1 MKEYLANLLQTDA
14 SPLEKRNLTREYLQ
28 ALILQ
33 SLQRSEAMTSL
44 AFHGGTALRFLYSLP
59 RYSEDLDFA
68 LEINKGRYDF
78 RAYLHAIQKDLKAQ
92 GHRIAMKVSDQ
103 KTVHSAYIR
112 FPGLLYELN
121 LSPHRDEVL
130 AVKIEVD
137 TEPPKDAE
145 LETSL
150 IRHHVLLNLQHHDKA
165 SLLAGKL
172 HAILQRPYPKGRDIY
187 DLIWYLGDRNW
198 PNPNTKMLNNAL
210 AQTDW
215 TGPTLTVTNWR
226 SITLA
231 RIESFSWDQL
241 ISDVQPFLQVQQEI
255 ELLTKDNL
263 IKLLRSRSD

>member
-33 SLQRSEAMTSL
+33 SLQRSGAMTSL

-68 LEINKGRYDF
+68 FEINKGRYDF
-78 RAYLHAIQKDLKAQ
+78 RAYLHAIQKDLETQ
-92 GHRIAMKVSDQ
+92 GYRISMKVGDQ

-112 FPGLLYELN
+112 FPSLLYELG

-130 AVKIEVD
+130 AVKVEVD
-137 TEPPKDAE
+137 TAPPREAG

-187 DLIWYLGDRNW
+187 DLTWYLGDRNW
-198 PNPNTKMLNNAL
+198 PNPNVKMLNNAL
-210 AQTDW
+210 GQTDW
-215 TGPTLTVTNWR
+215 TGPTLTIANWR
-226 SITLA
+226 NITLA
-231 RIESFSWDQL
+231 RIKSFSWDQL
-241 ISDVQPFLQVQQEI
+241 IKDVQPFLQDQQEI

-263 IKLLRSRSD
+263 TKLLNSD

>member
-1 MKEYLANLLQTDA
+1 MKEYLATLLQPDTP
-14 SPLEKRNLTREYLQ
+14 PLKRRNLTREYLQ

-33 SLQRSEAMTSL
+33 SLQRSGAMTTL
-44 AFHGGTALRFLYSLP
+44 AFHGGTALRFLYSLA

-92 GHRIAMKVSDQ
+92 GYRIAMKVSDQ
-103 KTVHSAYIR
+103 KTVHSAHIR

-150 IRHHVLLNLQHHDKA
+150 IRRHVLLNLQHHDKA

-187 DLIWYLGDRNW
+187 DLTWYLGDRNW

>member
-1 MKEYLANLLQTDA
+1 
-14 SPLEKRNLTREYLQ
+14 
-28 ALILQ
+28 
-33 SLQRSEAMTSL
+33 MTTL

-68 LEINKGRYDF
+68 LETNKERYDF
-78 RAYLHAIQKDLKAQ
+78 RAYLHAIQKDLETQ
-92 GHRIAMKVSDQ
+92 GYRITMKISDQ

-121 LSPHRDEVL
+121 LSPHRDAVL

-137 TEPPKDAE
+137 TEPPKGAE

-150 IRHHVLLNLQHHDKA
+150 IRRHVLLNLQHHDKA

-187 DLIWYLGDRNW
+187 DLTWYLGDRNW
-198 PNPNTKMLNNAL
+198 PNPNVKMLNNAL

-215 TGPTLTVTNWR
+215 TGPTLTVANWR
-226 SITLA
+226 NITLA

-241 ISDVQPFLQVQQEI
+241 INDVQPFLQDQQEI

-263 IKLLRSRSD
+263 IKLLRSS

>member
-1 MKEYLANLLQTDA
+1 MKEYLATLLQPDT
-14 SPLEKRNLTREYLQ
+14 SPLERRNLTQEYLQ

-33 SLQRSEAMTSL
+33 SLQRSGAMTTI

-68 LEINKGRYDF
+68 LEINKERYDF
-78 RAYLHAIQKDLKAQ
+78 RAYLHAIQKDLEAQ
-92 GHRIAMKVSDQ
+92 GYRIAMKVSDQ
-103 KTVHSAYIR
+103 KTVHSAHIR

-137 TEPPKDAE
+137 TEPPKEAG

-150 IRHHVLLNLQHHDKA
+150 IRRHVLLNLQHHDKA

-187 DLIWYLGDRNW
+187 DLTWYLGDRNW
-198 PNPNTKMLNNAL
+198 PNPNIKMLNNAL

-215 TGPTLTVTNWR
+215 TGPTITVANWR
-226 SITLA
+226 SITLT

-241 ISDVQPFLQVQQEI
+241 ISDVQSFLQDQQEL

-263 IKLLRSRSD
+263 AKLLDSE

>member
-1 MKEYLANLLQTDA
+1 
-14 SPLEKRNLTREYLQ
+14 LQ

-33 SLQRSEAMTSL
+33 SLQRSGAMTTL
-44 AFHGGTALRFLYSLP
+44 AFHGGTALRFLFSLP

-78 RAYLHAIQKDLKAQ
+78 RTYLNTIQKDLEAQ
-92 GHRIAMKVSDQ
+92 GYRIVMKVSDQ
-103 KTVHSAYIR
+103 KTVNSAYIR

-137 TEPPKDAE
+137 TKPPKGAE

-150 IRHHVLLNLQHHDKA
+150 IRRHVLLNLQHHDKA

-187 DLIWYLGDRNW
+187 DLTWYLGDRNW
-198 PNPNTKMLNNAL
+198 PDPNIKMLNNAL

-215 TGPTLTVTNWR
+215 AGPTITVANWHI
-226 SITLA
+226 ITLT
-231 RIESFSWDQL
+231 RIESLSWDQL
-241 ISDVQPFLQVQQEI
+241 ISDVQPFLQDQQEI

-263 IKLLRSRSD
+263 IKLLRSD

>member
-1 MKEYLANLLQTDA
+1 MKEYLASLLQPNATA
-14 SPLEKRNLTREYLQ
+14 LERRNLAREYLQ

-33 SLQRSEAMTSL
+33 SLQRSGAMTTL

-68 LEINKGRYDF
+68 LETNKSRYDF
-78 RAYLHAIQKDLKAQ
+78 RAYVQAVQKDLEAQ
-92 GHRIAMKVSDQ
+92 GYKVALKISDQ
-103 KTVHSAYIR
+103 KTVNSVYIR
-112 FPGLLYELN
+112 FPGLPYELN

-137 TEPPKDAE
+137 TDPPKEAE

-150 IRHHVLLNLQHHDKA
+150 IRRHVLLNLQHHDKS

-187 DLIWYLGDRNW
+187 DLVWYLSDRNW
-198 PNPNTKMLNNAL
+198 PNPNLNMLNNAL
-210 AQTDW
+210 TQTGW
-215 TGPTLTVTNWR
+215 TGPILMFDNWR
-226 SITLA
+226 SVTLTQ
-231 RIESFSWDQL
+231 IKSFSWDNMV
-241 ISDVQPFLQVQQEI
+241 SDVQPFLQTQQEI

-263 IKLLRSRSD
+263 AKLLNSD

>member
-33 SLQRSEAMTSL
+33 SLQRSGAMNSL

-68 LEINKGRYDF
+68 LETNKGRYDF
-78 RAYLHAIQKDLKAQ
+78 RAYLHASQKDLETQ
-92 GHRIAMKVSDQ
+92 GYSIAMKVSDQ
-103 KTVHSAYIR
+103 KTVNSAYIR

-121 LSPHRDEVL
+121 LSPHHDEAL

-137 TEPPKDAE
+137 TEPPKGAE

-150 IRHHVLLNLQHHDKA
+150 IRRHALLNLQHHNKA

-187 DLIWYLGDRNW
+187 DLTWYLGDRNW
-198 PNPNTKMLNNAL
+198 PNPNVKMLNNAL

-215 TGPTLTVTNWR
+215 TGPTITVANWR
-226 SITLA
+226 STILTQ
-231 RIESFSWDQL
+231 IESFSWDQL
-241 ISDVQPFLQVQQEI
+241 ISDVQPFLQDQQEV
-255 ELLTKDNL
+255 ELITKDNL
-263 IKLLRSRSD
+263 MKLLRSG

>member
-1 MKEYLANLLQTDA
+1 MKEYLANLLQPDTT
-14 SPLEKRNLTREYLQ
+14 PLERRNLTREYLQ

-33 SLQRSEAMTSL
+33 SLQRSGAMTTL

-78 RAYLHAIQKDLKAQ
+78 RSYLHAIQKDLEAQ
-92 GHRIAMKVSDQ
+92 GYRIIMKVSDH
-103 KTVHSAYIR
+103 KTVHSAYVR

-137 TEPPKDAE
+137 TEPPGEAK

-150 IRHHVLLNLQHHDKA
+150 IRRHVLLNLQHHDKA

-187 DLIWYLGDRNW
+187 DLTWYLGDRNW
-198 PNPNTKMLNNAL
+198 PNPNVKMLYNAL

-215 TGPTLTVTNWR
+215 TGPTLTVANWR
-226 SITLA
+226 NITLA

-241 ISDVQPFLQVQQEI
+241 ISDVQPFLQDQQEI

-263 IKLLRSRSD
+263 IKLFNSD

>member
-1 MKEYLANLLQTDA
+1 MKEYLANLLQPDT
-14 SPLEKRNLTREYLQ
+14 SPLERRNLTREYLQ

-33 SLQRSEAMTSL
+33 SLQRSGAMTSL

-68 LEINKGRYDF
+68 LEINKERYDF
-78 RAYLHAIQKDLKAQ
+78 RIYLHAIQKDLEAQ
-92 GHRIAMKVSDQ
+92 GYRIVMKISDH
-103 KTVHSAYIR
+103 KTVHSAYVR
-112 FPGLLYELN
+112 FPGLLFELG
-121 LSPHRDEVL
+121 LSPHREEVL
-130 AVKIEVD
+130 AVKIEID
-137 TEPPKDAE
+137 TKPPGEAG

-150 IRHHVLLNLQHHDKA
+150 IRRHVLLNLQHHDKA

-187 DLIWYLGDRNW
+187 DLTWYLGDRNW
-198 PNPNTKMLNNAL
+198 PNPNVKMLNNAL

-215 TGPTLTVTNWR
+215 MGPTLTVANWR
-226 SITLA
+226 NITLA

-241 ISDVQPFLQVQQEI
+241 ISDVQPFLQDQQEI

-263 IKLLRSRSD
+263 IKLLNSD